1 MNDAEYMR
9 LALALAE
16 RGRGWTAPNPMVGA
30 VIVKDGAV
38 IGQGWHERYG
48 EPHAER
54 NALASCTAD
63 PAGGTMYVT
72 LEPCQMCAGAL
83 MQSRIDRVVIGSM
96 NPKAGCAGSVL
107 NLLEMDGFNHKVEV
121 IRGVLQEE
129 CSIMLSD
136 FFRELREKKKMLKK
150 SLAEQVG
157 KSEN

>member
-1 MNDAEYMR
+1 MNAIKKASKKLGDWR
-9 LALALAE
+9 LE
-16 RGRGWTAPNPMVGA
+16 G
-30 VIVKDGAV
+30 
-38 IGQGWHERYG
+38 
-48 EPHAER
+48 
-54 NALASCTAD
+54 C
-63 PAGGTMYVT
+63 TMYVT

-136 FFRELREKKKMLKK
+136 FFSRASGKEENAEKIFGRAGWKIRKL
-150 SLAEQVG
+150 VV
-157 KSEN
+157 

>member
-1 MNDAEYMR
+1 MNDAESMR

-54 NALASCTAD
+54 NALAACTAD
-63 PAGGTMYVT
+63 PAGATMYVT
-72 LEPCQMCAGAL
+72 LERCQMCAGAL

-157 KSEN
+157 NSEK